1 MTLHGV
7 TQNFTGLV
15 IARFFLGV
23 TESGLFPAS
32 IYLISSWYAPNEVGS
47 RMSIFAVTSTMAGAF
62 SGLLAFVI
70 AKMDGIGGYG
80 GWRWIFIIEGLVTVL
95 FGILCPFLVPDSLAL
110 SSRWLSERE
119 IRFLA
124 LRQEIQFGGRN
135 IQEKAEK
142 V

>member
-1 MTLHGV
+1 
-7 TQNFTGLV
+7 
-15 IARFFLGV
+15 
-23 TESGLFPAS
+23 
-32 IYLISSWYAPNEVGS
+32 
-47 RMSIFAVTSTMAGAF
+47 MSIFAVTSTMAGAF
-62 SGLLAFVI
+62 SGLLAFAI
-70 AKMDGIGGYG
+70 AKMDWIGGYG

-119 IRFLA
+119 IRFLV

-142 V
+142 F